1 MESREGLLVSI
12 QDITQLTSSG
22 CDRIT
27 RLVADLLSGAD
38 VRMISSQILLT
49 TCDMR
54 EAADYE
60 RVQAESQL
68 DKKSSGS
75 ITADSHH

>member
-1 MESREGLLVSI
+1 MESREGLLISV
-12 QDITQLTSSG
+12 QDISQLTSSG

-54 EAADYE
+54 DAANYE
-60 RVQAESQL
+60 RINAESQL
-68 DKKSSGS
+68 DKQRSNSVS
-75 ITADSHH
+75 ADNHH